1 MKYKEHTAENVSDMC
16 NIWQNRYSD
25 RAGEEYKQSNF
36 DDNFEQIIDKTVEN
50 RDNLKCN
57 DIPFT
62 EQNAI
67 TCEKSW
73 IPPVK
78 QIDGI
83 EKKKENVQCVT
94 PIVLRMNF
102 IIFWNVHIL

>member
-16 NIWQNRYSD
+16 NIWKNRYSD

-36 DDNFEQIIDKTVEN
+36 DDNLEQFIDKTVEN
-50 RDNLKCN
+50 IDNLKFN

-67 TCEKSW
+67 TCEESL
-73 IPPVK
+73 IPPNER
-78 QIDGI
+78 DRWHW
-83 EKKKENVQCVT
+83 KKRKKMYK
-94 PIVLRMNF
+94 VLRMNF
-102 IIFWNVHIL
+102 IIF

>member
-1 MKYKEHTAENVSDMC
+1 MC
-16 NIWQNRYSD
+16 LLCVIFEKNRYSD

-36 DDNFEQIIDKTVEN
+36 DDNLEQFIDKTVEN
-50 RDNLKCN
+50 IDNLKFN

-67 TCEKSW
+67 TCEESW
-73 IPPVK
+73 IPPMK

-83 EKKKENVQCVT
+83 ERRKKMYK
-94 PIVLRMNF
+94 VLRTNF
-102 IIFWNVHIL
+102 IIF

>member
-1 MKYKEHTAENVSDMC
+1 M
-16 NIWQNRYSD
+16 D

-36 DDNFEQIIDKTVEN
+36 DDNLEQFIDKTVEN
-50 RDNLKCN
+50 IDNLKFN

-67 TCEKSW
+67 TCEESW
-73 IPPVK
+73 IPPMK

-83 EKKKENVQCVT
+83 KRKKEKMYK
-94 PIVLRMNF
+94 VLRMNF
-102 IIFWNVHIL
+102 ITF